1 MILNKMTIPWSY
13 PSHRLKSIFKL
24 MIDWI
29 KAESNALGYKPR
41 HFLIRFNSE
50 LMDHEVQFKLHD
62 LNPDIADII
71 LHKFEKIDQSGMLK
85 HKKESITTQEFEIDI
100 TAIDLGEEGQRQHGG
115 PLPDEIGKRRRQRM
129 FAGSGRVNPAINVPH
144 NINPNACMDL
154 PNNDAYCLF
163 RSFEILRNRAVMKKQ
178 TFSDYKKN
186 ANRQQRELEKL
197 LTDIDIPK
205 GHAAYDVTEF
215 GQKIQDHY
223 NKNHRNKFR
232 LFAFKTIGDFKPF
245 WAGKTEHYEEELC
258 VLFTD
263 GDDNEPAHYMPIIAP
278 GRLFEDAKS
287 YCFAVKI
294 FYNYLLI
301 NYY

>member
-1 MILNKMTIPWSY
+1 
-13 PSHRLKSIFKL
+13 

-29 KAESNALGYKPR
+29 KAESNALGYRPR

-50 LMDHEVQFKLHD
+50 LMDHEVHFKLHD

-85 HKKESITTQEFEIDI
+85 HKKESITTQEFGIDI
-100 TAIDLGEEGQRQHGG
+100 TAIDLGDEGQQQNGQPYSDG
-115 PLPDEIGKRRRQRM
+115 IGKRRIQRM
-129 FAGSGRVNPAINVPH
+129 FAGSGRVNPAVSVPH

-163 RSFEILRNRAVMKKQ
+163 RSFEILRNRAVMKQQ

-197 LTDIDIPK
+197 LTDINIPK
-205 GHAAYDVTEF
+205 GHAAYDVAEF

-223 NKNHRNKFR
+223 NKLHRSKFR

-245 WAGKTEHYEEELC
+245 WAGKTEDYEEELC
-258 VLFTD
+258 VLFTE
-263 GDDNEPAHYMPIIAP
+263 GEDNEPGHYMPVIAP
-278 GRLFEDAKS
+278 GRLFEDAKC
-287 YCFAVKI
+287 YCFAVI
-294 FYNYLLI
+294 NLL
-301 NYY
+301 